1 MWDYPQIK
9 LIKKMTAQEKITA
22 LRNQMHSNNID
33 AFIVFSADPHMSEY
47 MPAHWQERAW
57 LSGFTGS
64 AGFVVVTKDKAGL
77 WTDSRYFVQAPKELS
92 GSGIDL
98 FKEGVEGT
106 PNYIDWII
114 GQVPSG
120 GKVGV
125 NALVTSQANWQ
136 ILEQK
141 LNDKGI
147 QLVHI
152 PLIDEIWKNRKIEKS
167 DAIFVH
173 PLEYAGES
181 VQEKLA
187 RIKEEIHKKGADTHI
202 VTALDDVAWTTNLRG
217 NEVAFNPVF
226 LGYLC
231 IEEEK
236 VTLFVQPDK
245 VTKEVKYHLEEAHV
259 QIKDYQMFF
268 DYLKTLKNKK
278 ILLAPNAN
286 QLIFSTLSKENKVIV
301 APAPGN
307 LFKAIKNEAELEGFR
322 KVMVRDGVS
331 LVKFFYW
338 LKTSVGKEDL
348 DEFIIG
354 EKLRNFRAQGE
365 NFVGESFGSI
375 VGYEENGAVVHYSA
389 AKETAKKVTN
399 KGTILIDSGGQYR
412 EGTTD
417 ITRTL
422 NLGEP
427 SNEFKKDWTLVLK
440 AMINLS
446 MARFPKGTCGVH
458 LDALARL
465 PLWLNNRDFGHGT
478 GHGVGS
484 FMNVH
489 EGPQNIRKDLNNTQL
504 VPGMVVSNEPGLY
517 RENEYGIRIENLIAV
532 SEYSH
537 SEFGEFYEFETLTLC
552 PLFVDSLDASLLTKE
567 EKAWLNKYH
576 SRVETALSP
585 YLEGVEK
592 EFLIHECRTID

>member
-1 MWDYPQIK
+1 MLVK
-9 LIKKMTAQEKITA
+9 EKVSA
-22 LRNQMHSNNID
+22 LRNAMQSNNID

-47 MPAHWQERAW
+47 MPTHWQERAW

-64 AGFVVVTKDKAGL
+64 AGFVVITKDKAGL
-77 WTDSRYFVQAPKELS
+77 WTDSRYFVQAPMELE

-98 FKEGVEGT
+98 FKDGVEGT

-114 GQVPSG
+114 EQIPEG

-125 NALVTSQANWQ
+125 NALATSRANWQ
-136 ILEQK
+136 TLEDK
-141 LNDKGI
+141 LNSKGI
-147 QLVHI
+147 QLIHI
-152 PLIDEIWKNRKIEKS
+152 PLIDEVWKDRKIEKS

-181 VQEKLA
+181 VQEKLN
-187 RIKEEIHKKGADTHI
+187 RIKEKMHQKGADTHI

-217 NEVAFNPVF
+217 NDVAFNPVF

-231 IEEEK
+231 IEEDK
-236 VTLFVQPDK
+236 TTLFVEPQK
-245 VTKEVKYHLEEAHV
+245 VTEDVKAHLEQAHV
-259 QIKDYQMFF
+259 QIKDYDAFF
-268 DYLKTLKNKK
+268 DYLKTLKGKN

-286 QLIFSTLSKENKVIV
+286 QLIFSTLSADNKIIV

-331 LVKFFYW
+331 LVKFFHW
-338 LKTSVGKEDL
+338 LKTSAGKEDL
-348 DEFIIG
+348 NEYSIG
-354 EKLRNFRAQGE
+354 EKLREFRAQGE
-365 NFVGESFGSI
+365 AFVGESFGSI
-375 VGYEENGAVVHYSA
+375 VGYQGNGAVVHYSA
-389 AKETAKKVTN
+389 AKDTAKKVKN
-399 KGTILIDSGGQYR
+399 EGTILIDSGGQYL

-422 NLGEP
+422 SFDEP
-427 SNEFKKDWTLVLK
+427 SAEFKKDWTLVLK
-440 AMINLS
+440 GMINLS

-458 LDALARL
+458 LDAIARL
-465 PLWLNNRDFGHGT
+465 PLWMNDRDFGHGT

-489 EGPQNIRKDLNNTQL
+489 EGPQNIRKNLNNTQL

-517 RENEYGIRIENLIAV
+517 RENKYGIRIENLIAV
-532 SEYSH
+532 SEYST

-552 PLFVDSLDASLLTKE
+552 PLFIDCLDVKLLTEE
-567 EKAWLNKYH
+567 EKTWLNKYH

-585 YLEGVEK
+585 YLEGAEK

>member
-1 MWDYPQIK
+1 
-9 LIKKMTAQEKITA
+9 MTAKEKVSA
-22 LRNQMHSNNID
+22 LRNAMQSNNID

-47 MPAHWQERAW
+47 MPAHWQERVW

-64 AGFVVVTKDKAGL
+64 AGFVVITKEKAGL
-77 WTDSRYFVQAPKELS
+77 WTDSRYFVQAPKELE

-98 FKEGVEGT
+98 FKDGVEGT

-125 NALVTSQANWQ
+125 NALATSRANWEK
-136 ILEQK
+136 LEQK
-141 LNDKGI
+141 LTDKGI

-152 PLIDEIWKNRKIEKS
+152 PLIDEIWKDRKIEKS

-173 PLEYAGES
+173 PLEYAGKS
-181 VQEKLA
+181 VQEKLTK
-187 RIKEEIHKKGADTHI
+187 IKEKMHQKGADTHI

-217 NEVAFNPVF
+217 NDVAFNPVF

-231 IEEEK
+231 IEEDK
-236 VTLFVQPDK
+236 TTLFVEPQK
-245 VTKEVKYHLEEAHV
+245 VTEDVKAHLEQAHV
-259 QIKDYQMFF
+259 QIKDYDAFF
-268 DYLKTLKNKK
+268 DYLKTLKGKN

-286 QLIFSTLSKENKVIV
+286 QLIFSTLSADNKIIV

-307 LFKAIKNEAELEGFR
+307 LFKAIKNKAELEGFR

-331 LVKFFYW
+331 LVKFFHW
-338 LKTSVGKEDL
+338 LKTSAGKEEL
-348 DEFIIG
+348 DEFTIG
-354 EKLRNFRAQGE
+354 EKLRDFRAQGDA
-365 NFVGESFGSI
+365 FVGESFGSI
-375 VGYEENGAVVHYSA
+375 VGYEGNGAVVHYSA
-389 AKETAKKVTN
+389 AKDTAKKVKN
-399 KGTILIDSGGQYR
+399 EGTILIDSGGQYR

-422 NLGEP
+422 SLGEP
-427 SNEFKKDWTLVLK
+427 SAEFKKDWTLVLK
-440 AMINLS
+440 GMINLS

-458 LDALARL
+458 LDAIARL
-465 PLWLNNRDFGHGT
+465 PLWMNDRDFGHGT

-517 RENEYGIRIENLIAV
+517 RENKYGIRIENLIAV
-532 SEYSH
+532 SEHST

-552 PLFVDSLDASLLTKE
+552 PLLTECLDKELLTE
-567 EKAWLNKYH
+567 DEKAWLNKYH
-576 SRVETALSP
+576 TRVEDALSP
-585 YLEGVEK
+585 YLEGAEK
-592 EFLIHECRTID
+592 EFLIHECRKID